1 MLKIPKTLTTY
12 FFRINF
18 LVAIKYPKKIDSKKA
33 NKVETK
39 LTCNDM
45 LIASKTLDV
54 SSIFQ

>member
-1 MLKIPKTLTTY
+1 MSDPFKK
-12 FFRINF
+12 
-18 LVAIKYPKKIDSKKA
+18 IKYPKKIDSKKA